1 MIDMQTLEKKFDISI
16 PNGPDCME
24 ISADGKQLWVT
35 QRWAKS
41 VAVVDLESRKVIQ
54 TIPVGKSPHGIF
66 FANNAPWK

>member
-1 MIDMQTLEKKFDISI
+1 
-16 PNGPDCME
+16 ME